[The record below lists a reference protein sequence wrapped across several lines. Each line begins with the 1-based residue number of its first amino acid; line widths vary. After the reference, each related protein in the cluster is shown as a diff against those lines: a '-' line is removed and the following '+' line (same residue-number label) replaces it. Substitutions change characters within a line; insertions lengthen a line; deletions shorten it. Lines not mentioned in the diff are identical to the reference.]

1 MPPHTPSRMPP
12 RTCTH
17 CAIFALTSD
26 AATPPTHRHHLHPES
41 RHTPPT
47 PCQRRRHLHHRE
59 RDRIAERRRR
69 TPPSILYFGR
79 GGALH
84 SCEDGRPIYLGL
96 HGCTTYQTGYNVI
109 VGDAMELARR
119 RLKLHRLT
127 DSERHQEESHIVW

>member
-1 MPPHTPSRMPP
+1 MTGSNIGEGTRTLWLKGLMPPHTPSRMPP

-17 CAIFALTSD
+17 CAIIALTSD
-26 AATPPTHRHHLHPES
+26 AATPPTHHHHVHREC

-84 SCEDGRPIYLGL
+84 SCEDGRRNGRGS
-96 HGCTTYQTGYNVI
+96 GCSEADYFT
-109 VGDAMELARR
+109 MLA
-119 RLKLHRLT
+119 
-127 DSERHQEESHIVW
+127 HIVVMSTVYYLTG